1 MKKWCGARDNWMRCA
16 KKLKEYKSGSGAKS
30 STKYKFYEQMMFL
43 NKIIGHRPTE
53 SNMPLAE
60 NESIPNTEENEVP
73 KVTVPKKR
81 KRKDTE
87 NDIERKISGLVDSI
101 VMEDNSR
108 IMSIFKGIAPK
119 IEKFNDADIVEFQFE
134 VIKAMRNISQRT
146 RSPYVYNSTQALN
159 YSQTAYTSVYPENQY
174 RGYCTATAS
183 STNYNV
189 NDRARE
195 YEISIPET
203 PESTQSFHQIDDTVS
218 ENSHFDFDFSKSVDE

>member
-1 MKKWCGARDNWMRCA
+1 MKKWSGARDNWMRCA
-16 KKLKEYKSGSGAKS
+16 KKLKEYKSGLGAKS
-30 STKYKFYEQMMFL
+30 VTKYKFYEQMLFL
-43 NKIIGHRPTE
+43 NKIMGHRPTE

-60 NESIPNTEENEVP
+60 NESIANTEENEVP

-108 IMSIFKGIAPK
+108 IMSFFKGIAPTV
-119 IEKFNDADIVEFQFE
+119 EKFNDADIVEFQFE

-146 RSPYVYNSTQALN
+146 RSPYVYNSTQAPN

-174 RGYCTATAS
+174 RGYRTATAS

-203 PESTQSFHQIDDTVS
+203 PENTQSFHQIDDTVS